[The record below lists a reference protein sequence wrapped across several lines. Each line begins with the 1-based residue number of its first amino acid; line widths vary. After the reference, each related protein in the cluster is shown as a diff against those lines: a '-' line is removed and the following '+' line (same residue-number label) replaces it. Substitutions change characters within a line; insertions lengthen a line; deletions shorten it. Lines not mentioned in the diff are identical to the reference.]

1 MSEPGRLDLACPRE
15 IRALLGIAVQIYL
28 RHFPAVF
35 AIAVAVVAPV
45 QLIVSG
51 IGMEDLTSGYREDPT
66 TAETVLPSV
75 VSFLVIAPLLAAAT
89 IHVLRRLEAGE
100 QPHAGHSI
108 QSALDVFA
116 PVFLAVVLAAAAI
129 AAGLALFVV
138 PGVFLAVRLYLVP
151 QAVVVHGARGLDAL
165 RRSWELTRGSWWRT
179 LAVVL
184 LANLAVLLPALL
196 VLTPFQSLA
205 ESADRQWIALAG
217 AIAAESLTAPFV
229 ALASTL
235 LFFDLSARKAAT
247 PAAP

>member
-1 MSEPGRLDLACPRE
+1 MSEPGRLDLASPRE

-51 IGMEDLTSGYREDPT
+51 IGMEDLTSAYRDSPT
-66 TAETVLPSV
+66 AAETVLPTV
-75 VSFLVIAPLLAAAT
+75 VSFLVVAPLIAAAA
-89 IHVLRRLEAGE
+89 IDVLRRLEAGE
-100 QPHAGHSI
+100 RPHAGHSI
-108 QSALDVFA
+108 QAALDVFA

-129 AAGLALFVV
+129 AAGLAAFVV
-138 PGVFLAVRLYLVP
+138 PGVFLAIRLYLVP

-179 LAVVL
+179 FAVVL
-184 LANLAVLLPALL
+184 LANLAVLLPGLL
-196 VLTPFQSLA
+196 VLAPIQSLA

-217 AIAAESLTAPFV
+217 SIAAESLTAPFI

-235 LFFDLSARKAAT
+235 LFFDLTARKAAT
-247 PAAP
+247 PATP